1 MRAAVYRR
9 AGEVEVTEVEVPAA
23 GDGRALV
30 EVDYCGICG
39 TDLHM
44 VLDGW
49 GTPGSVFGHEFSG
62 RIVKSGTSGL
72 APGTAVVGLPS
83 VPCGHCDRCEAGRTS
98 LCRNR
103 TAAGNGVE
111 HGAFAR
117 FVELDAP
124 QLIAVP
130 DGIDTRLAAYAEPL
144 AVALH
149 AVTLFGNWGER
160 TCPRL
165 GCRTDRSGD
174 HRDPATPRDRSHGG
188 RAGRTPRRAG
198 GTTRART
205 VVPADLTTPAHPGET
220 VPDAVDVV
228 FETSGSRSATEAGLA
243 QLTSGGLLMLVG
255 TGMDYPKLDTN
266 RVILNELRVT
276 GAFNYDADGFRAALD
291 LIANGALPLDE
302 LIEPQ
307 TVGLEDMLDAMRRLR
322 AGELAGKVMVKP

>member
-1 MRAAVYRR
+1 MKAAVYRR
-9 AGEVEVTEVEVPAA
+9 AGEVEITEVEVPAA

-44 VLDGW
+44 MLDGW

-62 RIVKSGTSGL
+62 RIVESGTSGL
-72 APGTAVVGLPS
+72 PPGTAVVGLPS
-83 VPCGHCDRCEAGRTS
+83 VACGHCDRCQAGRTS
-98 LCRNR
+98 LCRSR
-103 TAAGNGVE
+103 TAAGKGVE
-111 HGAFAR
+111 RGAFAR

-124 QLIAVP
+124 QLITVP

-149 AVTLFGNWGER
+149 AVTLSGIGADARALVSGVGPIGAAIIAILQHRGTGVMAVEPGER
-160 TCPRL
+160 RAALAERL
-165 GCRTDRSGD
+165 G
-174 HRDPATPRDRSHGG
+174 
-188 RAGRTPRRAG
+188 
-198 GTTRART
+198 ART

-228 FETSGSRSATEAGLA
+228 FETSGSRSATETGLA

-291 LIANGALPLDE
+291 LIKNGALPLDE